1 MVVLY
6 YGRLLTLLLAARE
19 DHISISCCSNAL
31 LLLLVVAL
39 SRRIELRST
48 RLAGDEGNCATGES
62 MLMLQRKNN
71 TGP

>member
-19 DHISISCCSNAL
+19 DHISISCCSNA